1 MDTLGGRHKQ
11 TNYRHVIRVV
21 SLKTILEIKNSDEP
35 CNYTVNIIKILHRSR
50 LNFKKKRKIWLFL
63 IGEKD

>member
-11 TNYRHVIRVV
+11 TNYRHAIRVV

-35 CNYTVNIIKILHRSR
+35 CKYTVNIIKILHRSR
-50 LNFKKKRKIWLFL
+50 LNFKKKRK
-63 IGEKD
+63 